1 VEEEEE
7 EEDKKVK
14 EPCVLHS
21 LHGLCSHLVMCVVVG
36 VGFFF
41 RCDGSGQE
49 LGVVSVCVCARARV
63 VFCTTQSFQRIEI
76 LLSCF
81 SMSAL
86 QVISNDY

>member
-41 RCDGSGQE
+41 VVMAQE
-49 LGVVSVCVCARARV
+49 RSWALYQSVCVRARA
-63 VFCTTQSFQRIEI
+63 
-76 LLSCF
+76 
-81 SMSAL
+81 
-86 QVISNDY
+86 